1 MFIIENVYRF
11 DYKLNAHFC
20 RMLNTKLGNIF
31 SVLKNKYTIT
41 IVFLLTWLL
50 FFDRYDFVTQYK
62 TVQELKQLEEE
73 KQYYLAEISKNEN
86 DLKQLK
92 ENPIYLERFAREKYL
107 MKETNEDVFIIID
120 NRVSESTSK

>member
-1 MFIIENVYRF
+1 MFIIEIVNRF
-11 DYKLNAHFC
+11 GYKLNAHFC
-20 RMLNTKLGNIF
+20 KMLNPKLENIF
-31 SVLKNKYTIT
+31 YVLKNKYTIT

-62 TVQELKQLEEE
+62 TVQELKQLEDE
-73 KQYYLAEISKNEN
+73 KQYYLAEISKNEI

>member
-1 MFIIENVYRF
+1 MFIIEIVNRF
-11 DYKLNAHFC
+11 GYKLNAHFC
-20 RMLNTKLGNIF
+20 KMLKPKLENIF
-31 SVLKNKYTIT
+31 YVLKNKYTIT

-73 KQYYLAEISKNEN
+73 KQYYLAEILKNEI